1 MATEKRI
8 FIVAPYYP
16 PSALPPSQRVRLLV
30 SNLNQFGF
38 EPVIFTVQN
47 RYREEVEDP
56 WMEELVGTT
65 HKIVYV
71 KCLDFHKTRKFGIGD
86 IGLRML
92 PFLFS
97 SLRKEIK
104 QSKPDLVLYP
114 VPPWNILLVAQ
125 LVKLF
130 TGVPYGIDYIDP
142 WIFELKESNFK
153 AKASQWVAKF
163 FERWVVKNSTII
175 FAVSQGILNDLV
187 KRYKS
192 VQNKPMIAVPYGVEI
207 NDYTAFQFKRENT
220 PSNSKI
226 LLRYIGAISDQAL
239 RVVAAFL
246 QAIKI
251 ATSEIALKAEFIG
264 TSYAGKGL
272 AKPRLNSIISEQDTS
287 DIIVEMPDRVTYKKA
302 IELTLSADILLLF
315 GDMTSYYAAS
325 KLMGLIASEKPFVA
339 FVHRDS
345 FPASFL
351 RDLEYEFVVEY
362 TGEKGETPEEKVEA
376 LSQVIITLV
385 NKRNCFQPV
394 DKNNP
399 LFMTQTARGMTEVF
413 TKNIQKALSE

>member
-1 MATEKRI
+1 MTKEKRI
-8 FIVAPYYP
+8 FIVAPHYP

-30 SNLNQFGF
+30 SNFKQFGF

-47 RYREEVEDP
+47 KYREEVEDP
-56 WMEELVGTT
+56 WMQELVGTT

-114 VPPWNILLVAQ
+114 VPPWNILLVAP

-163 FERWVVKNSTII
+163 FERWVVKKSTII

-187 KRYKS
+187 KRYKN
-192 VQNKPMIAVPYGVEI
+192 VQNKPMIAVAYGVEI
-207 NDYTAFQFKRENT
+207 NDYKAFQYERENAT
-220 PSNSKI
+220 LNSKI
-226 LLRYIGAISDQAL
+226 LLRYIGAVSDQAL

-246 QAIKI
+246 QSIKK
-251 ATSEIALKAEFIG
+251 ASQTVSLQAEFIG
-264 TSYAGKGL
+264 TSYAGNGL
-272 AKPRLNSIISEQDTS
+272 AKPRLNSIISEQDIS

-302 IELTLSADILLLF
+302 IELSLTADILLLF

-351 RDLEYEFVVEY
+351 RDLGYKYIVEY
-362 TGEKGETPEEKVEA
+362 SGEKGETPEEKIEA

-385 NKRNCFQPV
+385 NKRTSFEPV

-399 LFMTQTARGMTEVF
+399 LFMTQTAKGMTEVF